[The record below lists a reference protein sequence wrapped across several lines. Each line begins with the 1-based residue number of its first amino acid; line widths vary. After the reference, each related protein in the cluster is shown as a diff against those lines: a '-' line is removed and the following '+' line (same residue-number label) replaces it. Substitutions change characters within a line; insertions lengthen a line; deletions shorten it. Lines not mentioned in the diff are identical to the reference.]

1 MAEQQQDQDRSEA
14 ATPFKLDEARKRG
27 SVAKS
32 MDVNGVLVMGTA
44 VFVLHFSGSRIVSG
58 QLALYRSMLSN
69 ADARS
74 FAIGDLSSYFG
85 QLLVEL
91 LWSLAPVLLP
101 VVVIAALGNF
111 LQTGPVFSFFPLKPD
126 LDRVNPA
133 SGFKRLFSMR
143 LLVEGVKTVLKM
155 ALLGTVLYAAV
166 SSSLPA
172 LLRSLSVA
180 PVAVGRIILPEAGDL
195 LFRMTAALLVVAL
208 IDAVY
213 SRWDFARRM
222 RMSRRDVRDEVKR
235 REGDPRVKSRLRE
248 LQREALKRA
257 ASLGRVKD
265 ADVLITNP
273 VHLAVAVRYDRD
285 ALDAPLVT
293 AKGAGFLAARMRW
306 MARRHGVPVIENR
319 RLARALFH
327 RVAIDRPV
335 PPEQY
340 SAVARLLVW
349 VYSMRRSVRGV
360 PA

>member
-14 ATPFKLDEARKRG
+14 ATPFKLEEARKRG

-32 MDVNGVLVMGTA
+32 MDVNSVLVLGTA
-44 VFVLHFSGSRIVSG
+44 AFMLHFSGSQIVSS

-74 FAIGDLSSYFG
+74 FALGDLSSYFG
-85 QLLVEL
+85 QLLVEML
-91 LWSLAPVLLP
+91 LSLLPVLLP

-126 LDRVNPA
+126 LDRVNPV

-155 ALLGTVLYAAV
+155 LLLGAVLYAAI

-172 LLRSLSVA
+172 FLRSLSVA
-180 PVAVGRIILPEAGDL
+180 PVSVGRIILPELGDL

-235 REGDPRVKSRLRE
+235 REGDPRVKSRVRE

-285 ALDAPLVT
+285 TLDAPRVI
-293 AKGAGFLAARMRW
+293 AKGAGFLAARMRL
-306 MARRHGVPVIENR
+306 MARRHGVPVVENR

-327 RVAIDRPV
+327 GVAIDRPV

-340 SAVARLLVW
+340 SAVARVLVW
-349 VYSMRRSVRGV
+349 VYSMRRPAPGV